1 MENIRRRALVVGAS
15 GGIGRAISEEL
26 IARGHEVMTLSRS
39 IDGLDITNEESIKRV
54 IGGLDGQFEL
64 MVVTTGALVI
74 ENYQPEKTL
83 KALDPNALSQ
93 QFALNAAGPALLLK
107 HLIPFIPK
115 DHPAVFA
122 ALSARVGSISD
133 NRLGGWYAYRA
144 SKAALNQLIHT
155 SAIELARSHK
165 QLVCV
170 ALHPGTVATSLTSN
184 YRNHPSVTP
193 EEAASNILGVLEH
206 LTPAE
211 TGSFIDANGKP
222 IPW

>member
-1 MENIRRRALVVGAS
+1 MDKIRQRALVIGAS

-26 IARGHEVMTLSRS
+26 DARAYEVVTLSRS
-39 IDGLDITNEESIKRV
+39 IDGLDITNEESIKRA
-54 IGGLDGQFEL
+54 ISGLDGQFEL
-64 MVVTTGALVI
+64 MIVTTGALVI
-74 ENYQPEKTL
+74 DNYQPEKTL

-93 QFALNAAGPALLLK
+93 QFALNAVGPALLLK

-115 DHPAVFA
+115 DRPAVFA
-122 ALSARVGSISD
+122 ALSARVGSIGD

-165 QLVCV
+165 QLVCI

-184 YRNHPSVTP
+184 YRSHPSVAP
-193 EEAASNILGVLEH
+193 EEAARKILGVLEG
-206 LTPAE
+206 LKPTD
-211 TGSFIDANGKP
+211 TGSFLDSSGKT